1 MDVFLTKNEQ
11 KILSLLSETPY
22 TQSELRE
29 KLSFKEPWRI
39 PYYLEHLEDEYDL
52 IEELTASELDALL
65 QGRNYLDEEIAASPM
80 SGKYTITR
88 NGILVLE
95 QIKENTAAE
104 IKEFAIP
111 IISALLGALAGGI
124 TSYIVSLLT

>member
-1 MDVFLTKNEQ
+1 MEVLLTKNEQ

-22 TQSELRE
+22 TQSELCE
-29 KLSFKEPWRI
+29 KLSPKEPWRTS
-39 PYYLEHLEDEYDL
+39 YYLEHLEDEYDL
-52 IEELTASELDALL
+52 IEELTMSELDALL
-65 QGRNYLDEEIAASPM
+65 QGRNYLDEEIAVSPM

-88 NGILVLE
+88 NGLLVLE

-104 IKEFAIP
+104 VKEFAIP
-111 IISALLGALAGGI
+111 IISTLLGALAGGI

>member
-1 MDVFLTKNEQ
+1 MEVFLTKNEQ

-22 TQSELRE
+22 TQSELCE
-29 KLSFKEPWRI
+29 KLSLKEPWRI

-52 IEELTASELDALL
+52 IEELTMSELDALL
-65 QGRNYLDEEIAASPM
+65 QGRNYLDEEIAVSPM

-88 NGILVLE
+88 NGLLVLE

-104 IKEFAIP
+104 VKEFAIP
-111 IISALLGALAGGI
+111 IISTLLGALAGGI